1 MTVDQKCSAIL
12 ISGLVGAML
21 LASAGKGMAAD
32 SKNGQRLAVHWCSGC
47 HVVLAGQQQAYDVAP
62 TFAHIAASGVD
73 EGRLKAFLANPE
85 HSRMPNLSLS
95 RSEIADLV
103 AYIKTLAPAK
113 PQG

>member
-1 MTVDQKCSAIL
+1 MIVDQKYPAML
-12 ISGLVGAML
+12 ASGLVVLIL
-21 LASAGKGMAAD
+21 LASAREGLAAD
-32 SKNGQRLAVHWCSGC
+32 STNGQRLAVRWCSGC
-47 HVVLAGQQQAYDVAP
+47 HVVLPGQPQASDAAP
-62 TFAHIAASGVD
+62 TFAQVASSGLD
-73 EGRLKAFLANPE
+73 EGSLKAFLANPE

>member
-1 MTVDQKCSAIL
+1 MIVDEKCPAMFA
-12 ISGLVGAML
+12 SGLVVLML
-21 LASAGKGMAAD
+21 LASAGEGMAAD
-32 SKNGQRLAVHWCSGC
+32 SMNGQRLAVRWCSGC
-47 HVVLAGQQQAYDVAP
+47 HVVLPGQQQAYDAAP
-62 TFAHIAASGVD
+62 TFAQIASSGLN
-73 EGRLKAFLANPE
+73 EGTLKTFLANPE

>member
-1 MTVDQKCSAIL
+1 MTVDQKCSAIFL
-12 ISGLVGAML
+12 GGIVAAVL
-21 LASAGKGMAAD
+21 LASAGESMAAD
-32 SKNGQRLAVHWCSGC
+32 SKNGQRLAMHWCSGC
-47 HVVLAGQQQAYDVAP
+47 HVVSPGQQQAYDAAP
-62 TFAHIAASGVD
+62 TFAKVAASGLD